1 MQLQQAVV
9 ARADEMDD
17 YLNWF
22 EATRLDTPSREF
34 DSTSEISSLSFR
46 RNDAV
51 IRYLDD
57 VEARGW

>member
-1 MQLQQAVV
+1 M
-9 ARADEMDD
+9 ED

-51 IRYLDD
+51 SRYLDD
-57 VEARGW
+57 LEARGW